1 MPIDGL
7 TNYDGDNI
15 EKEKLL
21 ENTFDLK
28 NRIDDLQRELN
39 GLKKE
44 YEGNVERAKTL
55 GIKQQGEYR
64 LELVVRKTRKVDVKI
79 FRDLF
84 PEVFFELASVPV
96 TAAEKIVGK
105 EEIKGAVKYIAKEF
119 YIITRTKE

>member
-1 MPIDGL
+1 MI
-7 TNYDGDNI
+7 NYHGDNI
-15 EKEKLL
+15 KREKLL

-28 NRIDDLQRELN
+28 NRIDNLQRELN

-44 YEGNVERAKTL
+44 YESNVEHAKEL

-64 LELVVRKTRKVDVKI
+64 LELVVKKNKEIKDINI
-79 FRDLF
+79 FKDLY
-84 PEVFFELASVPV
+84 PDLFFELASVPV

-105 EEIKGAVKYIAKEF
+105 EAIKEAVKFTVKEF

>member
-1 MPIDGL
+1 VPIDGL